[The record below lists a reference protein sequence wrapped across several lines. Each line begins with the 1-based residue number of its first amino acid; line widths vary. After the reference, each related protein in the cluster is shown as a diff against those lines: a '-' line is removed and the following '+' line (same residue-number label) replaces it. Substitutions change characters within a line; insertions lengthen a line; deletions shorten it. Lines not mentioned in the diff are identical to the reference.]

1 MGGQAVHNLPE
12 APGPQDTGP
21 GLGRKEDCESPA
33 LWGGQSEPPVR
44 GTQRFPLGTPTF
56 RRNTVGRDAG
66 GKDRRSTGLSGRA
79 LADQNWKGQR
89 TAPQAHSPGAQATCP
104 RWSSVGAGNER
115 SPDHNDCCVLGR

>member
-66 GKDRRSTGLSGRA
+66 GKGQTVHGAVRQSFSRPELEGPEDRSASTLPGGPGHLPSVEQCRGR
-79 LADQNWKGQR
+79 KR
-89 TAPQAHSPGAQATCP
+89 EKPRPQ
-104 RWSSVGAGNER
+104 
-115 SPDHNDCCVLGR
+115 